1 MLYRLF
7 SFETGLDVSV
17 ALGLVLRNLPP
28 GLGLLLGPL
37 DSRYMTARISVMLA
51 ELQYGSTA
59 ICA

>member
-17 ALGLVLRNLPP
+17 AFGLVLRNLPP
-28 GLGLLLGPL
+28 GLGSLLGPL